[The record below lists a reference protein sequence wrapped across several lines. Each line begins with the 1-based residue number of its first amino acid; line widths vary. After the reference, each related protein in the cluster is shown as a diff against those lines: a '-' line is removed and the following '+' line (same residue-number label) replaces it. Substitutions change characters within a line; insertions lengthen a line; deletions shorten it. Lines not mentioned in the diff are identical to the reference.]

1 MGRSILY
8 RYSNGTAK
16 EGDHVTEILYHDSG
30 YWLTDYPCA
39 GNVEDIAYGGE
50 LNGTKLYRNQILKE
64 NAKEIF
70 SETPISDENG
80 YFSDYE
86 SGYAEKDISISPSIT
101 IDSGLTILFDTLNQ
115 VYPKIVKVSLYSVDE
130 SGNEALITEANNS
143 KVSDAAL
150 YIDIAAEN
158 VSLIKI
164 EAGKMNLPY
173 ARLKIANIFCGKI
186 LRISDEIM
194 ACDIIEQINPIS
206 EYLPYNTCD
215 ITMRNSSGIVYDE
228 TKRQT
233 FEVYHNGKL
242 RGVYFAYGIL
252 SITDSTTKYM
262 CYDCIGLLEKYVFLG
277 DVYNEISVEELVDKI
292 FSSAGIEE
300 MKPKSFPNTGYKV
313 SGWIPITTCRNALWM
328 VLNAYGWCANTA
340 RRRRIEILNYDIHPL
355 SISSNISNT
364 ADAAFGYSLTDR
376 DYVTSVEVK
385 FSKYYIPS
393 ASEGRTSKRYSW
405 EDYGKGITPIYIEM
419 EEPSSYDRYTPA
431 RVLEGSTA
439 NRMIVDGTIEY
450 LYQDENGNQYYS
462 NEWHLDVYLYKIRE
476 GQKVRIWS
484 DKDDGL
490 RVSYS
495 DNTLMSEYCAG
506 IYATRALT
514 WLRSKKNIIA
524 RITKDTEPGEKIRIN
539 ILNGK
544 YVSGFVTECRYS
556 LIGSKIFMEVAV
568 SGRSW

>member
-30 YWLTDYPCA
+30 YWITDYPCA

-70 SETPISDENG
+70 SESPISDENG

-101 IDSGLTILFDTLNQ
+101 IDSGLTILFDTRNQ

-130 SGNEALITEANNS
+130 SGNEALLTEANNT

-173 ARLKIANIFCGKI
+173 ARLKIANIFFGKI

-242 RGVYFAYGIL
+242 RGIYYAYGKID
-252 SITDSTTKYM
+252 INDNTTKYT
-262 CYDCIGLLEKYVFLG
+262 CYDCIGLLEKYAFLG
-277 DVYNEISVEELVDKI
+277 DVYDGITIEELIGEI
-292 FSSAGIEE
+292 FTSAGLNE
-300 MKPKSFPNTGYKV
+300 MKPDILPDTGKNV
-313 SGWIPITTCRNALWM
+313 SGWIPITTCRDALWM
-328 VLNAYGWCANTA
+328 VLNAYGWCVNTA
-340 RRRRIEILNYDIHPL
+340 RRKKVEILKYDIHPL
-355 SISSNISNT
+355 SISTGITNT
-364 ADAAFGYSLTDR
+364 TYSAFGYNLTDL
-376 DYVTSVEVK
+376 DYVSSVDV
-385 FSKYYIPS
+385 KYYKYYVPKNDYTT
-393 ASEGRTSKRYSW
+393 RRYSS
-405 EDYGKGITPIYIEM
+405 DIYGKGYKPIYVDM
-419 EEPSSYDRYTPA
+419 LEPSKHTGSYPR
-431 RVLEGSTA
+431 LMEGSTA
-439 NRMIVDGTIEY
+439 NRMLVDGTIEY
-450 LYQDENGNQYYS
+450 TYVDEEGNQFYS
-462 NEWHLDVYLYKIRE
+462 DDWHLDVYIYNKNEGIKI
-476 GQKVRIWS
+476 KVWG
-484 DKDDGL
+484 DTDDGL
-490 RVSYS
+490 RVSF
-495 DNTLMSEYCAG
+495 DGNTMMSEYCAG
-506 IYATRALT
+506 IFSARAIT
-514 WLRSKKNIIA
+514 WLRNKKKLIA
-524 RITKDTEPGEKIRIN
+524 RITKDTAPGELIRVF
-539 ILNGK
+539 ILGGDK
-544 YVSGFVTECRYS
+544 VSGIVTECRYS
-556 LIGSKIFMEVAV
+556 LIGSKIYMEATIVG
-568 SGRSW
+568 S